1 MIARLQAFSAVLDRA
16 VIGICII
23 CFLIMLAISFVGFF
37 YQLIT
42 GAALSW
48 TYSLARLF
56 VPWIGMLSI
65 TVAFRRGEHVA
76 MAILLQ
82 FLPPRI
88 ATILSYANLALI
100 GLLAL
105 LLIWFGWQ
113 FFITTTHYNMVSD
126 QIQIHNRFVAA
137 CIPVTGLIL
146 LLHLACGR
154 HLLDLAAPEAE
165 VEELLRES
173 EAGAAEAREAE
184 ARP

>member
-1 MIARLQAFSAVLDRA
+1 MIARLQAFSAALDRA
-16 VIGICII
+16 VIGICIG

-37 YQLIT
+37 YQVIT

-56 VPWIGMLSI
+56 VPWIAMFSI

-76 MAILLQ
+76 MAVLLQ
-82 FLPPRI
+82 TLPPRI
-88 ATILSYANLALI
+88 ATIVSYANLAII
-100 GLLAL
+100 GFLAL
-105 LLIWFGWQ
+105 LLIWFGWH

-146 LLHLACGR
+146 LAHLPCGVR
-154 HLLDLAAPEAE
+154 LLDLAAPEAE
-165 VEELLRES
+165 VEQLLRES
-173 EAGAAEAREAE
+173 EAADAE

>member
-1 MIARLQAFSAVLDRA
+1 MIARLQAFSAAVDRA
-16 VIGICII
+16 VIGICIA

-56 VPWIGMLSI
+56 VPWIAMLSI

-76 MAILLQ
+76 MAILLKT
-82 FLPPRI
+82 LPPRL
-88 ATILSYANLALI
+88 ATIVSYANLAII
-100 GLLAL
+100 GILAL

-126 QIQIHNRFVAA
+126 QIQIHQRFVAA
-137 CIPVTGLIL
+137 CVPLTGVIL
-146 LLHLACGR
+146 FVHLACGL

-165 VEELLRES
+165 VEELLRAS
-173 EAGAAEAREAE
+173 EPRAAEAK
-184 ARP
+184 P

>member
-1 MIARLQAFSAVLDRA
+1 MLARLREISDRLNHL
-16 VIGICII
+16 VVWVCIA
-23 CFLIMLAISFVGFF
+23 CLLVMLSISFIGFF

-65 TVAFRRGEHVA
+65 TVAFKRGEHVA
-76 MAILLQ
+76 MAILLPI
-82 FLPPRI
+82 LPPRV
-88 ATILSYANLALI
+88 ATIISYANLAII
-100 GLLAL
+100 GVLAVLLV
-105 LLIWFGWQ
+105 WFGWQ
-113 FFITTTHYNMVSD
+113 FFINTTHYNMVSD

-146 LLHLACGR
+146 LVHLAYGL

-173 EAGAAEAREAE
+173 EARDAEAK
-184 ARP
+184 P

>member
-1 MIARLQAFSAVLDRA
+1 MIARLQAFSAALDRA
-16 VIGICII
+16 VIGICIG
-23 CFLIMLAISFVGFF
+23 CLLIMLAISFVGFL

-56 VPWIGMLSI
+56 VPWIAMLSI

-76 MAILLQ
+76 MAVLLRS
-82 FLPPRI
+82 LPPRAVTVI
-88 ATILSYANLALI
+88 SYANVAII
-100 GLLAL
+100 GVFAL
-105 LLIWFGWQ
+105 LLVWFGWQ

-137 CIPVTGLIL
+137 SIPVTGLIL
-146 LLHLACGR
+146 LVHLACGL

-173 EAGAAEAREAE
+173 EAGEAE
-184 ARP
+184 AKP

>member
-1 MIARLQAFSAVLDRA
+1 MIGRLQALSAALDRA
-16 VIGICII
+16 VIAACIA

-37 YQLIT
+37 YQVIT

-56 VPWIGMLSI
+56 VPWIAMLSI

-76 MAILLQ
+76 MAILVRV
-82 FLPPRI
+82 LPQRL
-88 ATILSYANLALI
+88 ATVVSYANLVII
-100 GLLAL
+100 GALAL
-105 LLIWFGWQ
+105 LLVWFGWQ
-113 FFITTTHYNMVSD
+113 FFISSTHYNMVSD

-146 LLHLACGR
+146 LVHLACGL

-173 EAGAAEAREAE
+173 EAGEAE
-184 ARP
+184 AKP

>member
-1 MIARLQAFSAVLDRA
+1 MIARLQAFSAALDRA
-16 VIGICII
+16 VIGICIG
-23 CFLIMLAISFVGFF
+23 CLLIMLAISFVGFL

-56 VPWIGMLSI
+56 VPWIAMLSI

-76 MAILLQ
+76 MAVLLRS
-82 FLPPRI
+82 LPPRAVTVI
-88 ATILSYANLALI
+88 SYANVAII
-100 GLLAL
+100 GVFAL
-105 LLIWFGWQ
+105 LLVWFGWQ

-137 CIPVTGLIL
+137 SIPVSGLIL
-146 LLHLACGR
+146 LVHLACGL

-173 EAGAAEAREAE
+173 AAGEAE
-184 ARP
+184 AKP